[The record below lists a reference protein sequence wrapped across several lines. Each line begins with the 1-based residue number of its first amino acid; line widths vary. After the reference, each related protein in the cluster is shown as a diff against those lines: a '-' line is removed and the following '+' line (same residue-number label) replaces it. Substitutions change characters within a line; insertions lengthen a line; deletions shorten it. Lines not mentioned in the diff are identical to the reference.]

1 MEELPLILSL
11 SLVLFGGILLFS
23 SIKIAK
29 AGQRLAIFRFG
40 RFIGL
45 KGPGVI
51 FRIPEMDEYIKISV
65 GDQGVLVAEDE
76 VRMKEKGIPSE
87 IEGSAS
93 VGHLVYVKN
102 FRENRIVVDAHFD
115 QTRFV
120 KCEKCGHV
128 NVIR

>member
-1 MEELPLILSL
+1 MGELSRFLPLLVIL
-11 SLVLFGGILLFS
+11 GGMFFFS
-23 SIKIAK
+23 SIKIVK
-29 AGQRLAIFRFG
+29 ARCRLAIFRLG
-40 RFIGL
+40 RFVGL

-51 FRIPEMDEYIKISV
+51 FRLPAIDECIKISV

-102 FRENRIVVDAHFD
+102 YRENRIVVDAHFD
-115 QTRFV
+115 QTRFF

-128 NVIR
+128 NWIG